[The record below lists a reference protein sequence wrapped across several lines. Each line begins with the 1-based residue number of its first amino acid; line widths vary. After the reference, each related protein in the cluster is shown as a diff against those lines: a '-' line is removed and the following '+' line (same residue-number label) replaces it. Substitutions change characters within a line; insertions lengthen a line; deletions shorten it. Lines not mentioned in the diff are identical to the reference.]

1 MSTIIV
7 FNHVWNPEN
16 PQWASPPNWIANSSK
31 KETYGSPW
39 SSLTAVHST
48 SLLGKVSQKHSGICI
63 NDEHRKRMMLSCHRH
78 DMSEYFPMNQ
88 LKIARQIFKSLFY
101 CFTIQELTDAAW
113 YQTALV
119 AAITPLNLRWQ
130 KQAGCT
136 HEKTQKSINS
146 TCVGPSW
153 VWGIKWT
160 RIPDNYRS
168 GGGLIWRL
176 VVRRS

>member
-1 MSTIIV
+1 MIHLASADSYFIMSAIIV

-48 SLLGKVSQKHSGICI
+48 SLPGKVSQKHSSICI

-101 CFTIQELTDAAW
+101 CWSWQMQRGTRQLWWQPSLPWTSGDRNK
-113 YQTALV
+113 LV
-119 AAITPLNLRWQ
+119 AHMKRLR
-130 KQAGCT
+130 KA
-136 HEKTQKSINS
+136 
-146 TCVGPSW
+146 
-153 VWGIKWT
+153 
-160 RIPDNYRS
+160 
-168 GGGLIWRL
+168 
-176 VVRRS
+176 